1 MAEEFAPLLKIQ
13 PDDTLAE
20 GREKINS
27 TIKRVNDGKFSTVF
41 VASDLRVEGKLFV
54 SELITEQTSIE
65 STENQF
71 ITLYDYEDEEST
83 PVDTGDR
90 GIIFKYKEDETVKSG
105 FFGWSSAGV
114 FKFVP
119 EGSLSGLTNDEF
131 TGTKGTIDA
140 SIQASD
146 VLNVTN
152 FVPTLS
158 QSFVTL
164 TTTQTITGQKTF
176 SSDTLL
182 VLNNSTQGNSL
193 NHALRASRTLNST
206 DGVLIDGTTSQNL
219 TADRTISVDSTVVRT
234 LSTDQT
240 ILGTKTFN
248 KIITSDVIVG
258 TASFVTD
265 GVYTLTN
272 QNILGSKVFRRT
284 QTGDGI
290 RFWPQNIGTSDHVIT
305 ISNSELLTA
314 NRTIS
319 LPDANVTLVSG
330 TMVSTN
336 VNQTID
342 STKTFSQSILFSD
355 SGTTKRGIQGT
366 VGANDFWFVGGRAV
380 AENEGYA
387 EISTGNNAS
396 EPVYAK
402 QYVGSPL
409 STDVAHRTFVILS
422 TDGHTETFG
431 YVKLGAQATSTDQA
445 VRADRTIS
453 AGTGLSGGGNLTDNR
468 TLSVNFSEVVR
479 TSTDQTVG
487 GVKTFTGTIVASD
500 TILGNTTSA
509 DKLSTPRQINGIS
522 FDGTQNITVSAAVDG
537 IFYESLQTVTQ
548 NYTVPI
554 GKNALVIGPVEFA
567 EGVEVD
573 VSEGSTL
580 VII

>member
-83 PVDTGDR
+83 PADTGDR
-90 GIIFKYKEDETVKSG
+90 GIVFKYKEDETVKSG
-105 FFGWSSAGV
+105 FFGWSRAGV

-119 EGSLSGLTNDEF
+119 EGSLSGFTNDEF

-342 STKTFSQSILFSD
+342 ATKTFSQSILFSD

>member
-1 MAEEFAPLLKIQ
+1 MAEEFASLLKIQ
-13 PDDTLAE
+13 PEDTLAE

-83 PVDTGDR
+83 PADTGDR
-90 GIIFKYKEDETVKSG
+90 GIVFKYKEDETVKSG
-105 FFGWSSAGV
+105 FFGWSRAGV

-119 EGSLSGLTNDEF
+119 EGSLSGFTNDEF

-206 DGVLIDGTTSQNL
+206 DGVLINGTTSQNL

-342 STKTFSQSILFSD
+342 ATKTFSQSILFSD